1 MEQQVKRVRLTRRN
15 YFINGRLQGRYMF
28 TLYLLVAVVVVLF
41 ILLLIYFTNQSM
53 TITYENSNLQLG
65 ATPLMMFKK
74 TLIAAWL
81 LMVLFG
87 FAVAL
92 FGMFYSHR
100 IAGPLYKL
108 GMIFEGM
115 SRGVLDNTIR
125 LRKNDEALD
134 VMEKLQK
141 ATRYL
146 SGKVLGLQH
155 QTERIEAA
163 TARVADP
170 ELTEAVRALRELLD
184 DFEIKE

>member
-1 MEQQVKRVRLTRRN
+1 MGHRARRN

-53 TITYENSNLQLG
+53 TITYENSKLQLG
-65 ATPLMMFKK
+65 ATPLMVFKK
-74 TLIAAWL
+74 TLVAAWL

-100 IAGPLYKL
+100 IAGPLYRL
-108 GMIFEGM
+108 GMIFEEM
-115 SRGVLDNTIR
+115 SRGVLDTTIR
-125 LRKNDEALD
+125 FRKKDEALD

-146 SGKVLGLQH
+146 SGKVLDIRH
-155 QTERIEAA
+155 QTARIEAA
-163 TARVADP
+163 AARVNDP
-170 ELTEAVRALRELLD
+170 ELTEAARALRELLD